1 MADGSASP
9 ASHALRREIDA
20 LETLCEAMADW
31 LDQTGFDL
39 DRRQLVEL
47 RRRLTNQIIEIGRI
61 GELHFAASP
70 ADANGF
76 RVRLS
81 ALRAWTAAHQAA
93 WPAVRIEPHS
103 AALVSSLVGVGT
115 ELAAGNDGD
124 LVRALRSGLQDST
137 NEAGRRVV
145 ERELSVPPTLTI
157 RPGFAFRVIVTRD
170 LILEDQGW
178 GGAK

>member
-93 WPAVRIEPHS
+93 WPAVWIEPHS
-103 AALVSSLVGVGT
+103 AADYRRS
-115 ELAAGNDGD
+115 AAVVQQAASD
-124 LVRALRSGLQDST
+124 LLSWLRAAADAR
-137 NEAGRRVV
+137 
-145 ERELSVPPTLTI
+145 I
-157 RPGFAFRVIVTRD
+157 
-170 LILEDQGW
+170 
-178 GGAK
+178 